1 VILTSYEYVVGIA
14 TFFQCVLLIK
24 LSTWEDEWLV
34 VIEPLEEDKNKT
46 KEGGKRGRRKKKF

>member
-1 VILTSYEYVVGIA
+1 
-14 TFFQCVLLIK
+14 
-24 LSTWEDEWLV
+24 